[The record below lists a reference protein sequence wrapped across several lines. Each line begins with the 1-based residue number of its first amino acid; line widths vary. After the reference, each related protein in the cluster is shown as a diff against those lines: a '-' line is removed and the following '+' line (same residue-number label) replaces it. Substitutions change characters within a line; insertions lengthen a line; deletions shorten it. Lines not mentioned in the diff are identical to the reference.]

1 MNILVTGAS
10 GFIGSNFIKYT
21 NHCIKRVVRNKSLHN
36 HFEDCYYIND
46 FSSNTDWDKAFRDVE
61 VVLHLGALVHRKPK
75 IFSQSYLNNILEANS
90 FATSRFVR
98 EASLHGVR
106 RFIFLSTIGVYGQF
120 SNQPFTELDL
130 TFPNEPYSISKLIA
144 EGCLQNICSSS
155 TMDYV
160 IIRPPMVYGPNAP
173 GNFKR
178 LVNLIKYGFP
188 LPISNIKN
196 KRSLLELII

>member
-75 IFSQSYLNNILEANS
+75 IFSQSYLNNILEANCCYFS
-90 FATSRFVR
+90 FCAWASRCS
-98 EASLHGVR
+98 SLH
-106 RFIFLSTIGVYGQF
+106 
-120 SNQPFTELDL
+120 
-130 TFPNEPYSISKLIA
+130 ISQLLGHTDSSVISH
-144 EGCLQNICSSS
+144 LQS
-155 TMDYV
+155 
-160 IIRPPMVYGPNAP
+160 
-173 GNFKR
+173 
-178 LVNLIKYGFP
+178 
-188 LPISNIKN
+188 
-196 KRSLLELII
+196 